1 MHFLALAQVLILLSL
16 ANASPVIAK
25 LFLGK
30 TYARP
35 IDGNTR
41 FIDGRPL
48 FGPSKTIRGLVVSLL
63 LTALAAPLIG
73 LQFKIG
79 LLVAAAAMAGDFLS
93 SFSKRG
99 WVLHPVVRRPG
110 STKFQKRSSVTRLP
124 FCIFVNGDR
133 YRGGLCDLFCGRSI
147 ALLSLFSTAAARP
160 SLLTDLCFRTSQAM
174 QCDFREAVE
183 AHCHDR
189 RSDAC
194 RGISSHLVV
203 PPRTHSEL
211 ARQNRV
217 ERDGDRSG

>member
-48 FGPSKTIRGLVVSLL
+48 FGPSSIRGLVVSLL

-79 LLVAAAAMAGDFLS
+79 LLVAAAAMAGDLLS

-99 WVLHPVVRRPG
+99 WVLHPVVRATGLDQIPEAL
-110 STKFQKRSSVTRLP
+110 F
-124 FCIFVNGDR
+124 R
-133 YRGGLCDLFCGRSI
+133 YSPAVLH
-147 ALLSLFSTAAARP
+147 
-160 SLLTDLCFRTSQAM
+160 FR
-174 QCDFREAVE
+174 
-183 AHCHDR
+183 
-189 RSDAC
+189 
-194 RGISSHLVV
+194 
-203 PPRTHSEL
+203 
-211 ARQNRV
+211 
-217 ERDGDRSG
+217 